1 MRKQKFS
8 DFVCSPHSM
17 RIKVMDAVDSAVTL
31 GLMLK
36 DKHIFNGTYKIEDLS
51 NKNLVEAVR
60 YFCDDLVELEDYDD
74 FEDWVSEEEVMYVK
88 HAAQSI
94 KHVYTK
100 LGLLIWSK

>member
-1 MRKQKFS
+1 MKKQKYS
-8 DFVCSPHSM
+8 DFVCAPDTM
-17 RIKVMDAVDSAVTL
+17 KIRVMDAVNSAVTL
-31 GLMLK
+31 GLLLK
-36 DKHIFNGTYKIEDLS
+36 DKHIFKGTYMISDLS
-51 NKNLVEAVR
+51 SEQLSKAVT
-60 YFCDDLVELEDYDD
+60 YFCNDLIELEDYDD